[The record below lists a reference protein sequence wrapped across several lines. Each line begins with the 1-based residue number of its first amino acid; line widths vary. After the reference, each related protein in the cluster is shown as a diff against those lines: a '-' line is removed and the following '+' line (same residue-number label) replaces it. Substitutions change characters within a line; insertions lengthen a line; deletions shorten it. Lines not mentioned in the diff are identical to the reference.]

1 MRDFL
6 RQCLKDLQPLTGNRQ
21 LFFLESDLEDG
32 VRKIEVCLAGMVA
45 ACKDYPYIPEDAQ
58 QKIIREQMVKD
69 QQYEELN
76 SRTIHKWLSQAS
88 RAYITH
94 SQFSEDDL
102 MPRDENGN
110 IVPAAPPEVAEKYL
124 SQFQAELVKVGN
136 ATRTAISAMRRE
148 ISPQER
154 STSLEEVKKKLLH
167 TEYLR
172 QNYHHI
178 TREKLH
184 GWMSEE
190 EWLNQKQ
197 VEDALQGETD

>member
-1 MRDFL
+1 MRNFL

-21 LFFLESDLEDG
+21 LFFLETDPDG
-32 VRKIEVCLAGMVA
+32 ERKIEVCLAGMVA

-110 IVPAAPPEVAEKYL
+110 IAPAAPPEVADKYL
-124 SQFQAELVKVGN
+124 AKFQAELVKVGSP
-136 ATRTAISAMRRE
+136 TRQPIKVTPRE
-148 ISPQER
+148 NYHP
-154 STSLEEVKKKLLH
+154 STPAEEVTKKLLH
-167 TEYLR
+167 SEYLR
-172 QNYHHI
+172 DKYKHEQNPANLDKSLKVI
-178 TREKLH
+178 VPF
-184 GWMSEE
+184 MSEE
-190 EWLNQKQ
+190 DWRLQKLA
-197 VEDALQGETD
+197 E